1 MVSPAVEAV
10 LTWNLRQW
18 SSSEFC
24 LTGGSAEGRGPFRL
38 ETLDLEFRV
47 FLEQEGH
54 LLTCSLTEEGTKGGF
69 NGPWMHVA
77 ADSVGFDCGSGDDA
91 AVDYDDDDGDCM
103 KQKATMMRPA

>member
-54 LLTCSLTEEGTKGGF
+54 LLTCSLTERK
-69 NGPWMHVA
+69 VLKA
-77 ADSVGFDCGSGDDA
+77 ASMVHG
-91 AVDYDDDDGDCM
+91 CM
-103 KQKATMMRPA
+103 LLLIVLVLIVVVVTMLRLTMMMMMMVTV